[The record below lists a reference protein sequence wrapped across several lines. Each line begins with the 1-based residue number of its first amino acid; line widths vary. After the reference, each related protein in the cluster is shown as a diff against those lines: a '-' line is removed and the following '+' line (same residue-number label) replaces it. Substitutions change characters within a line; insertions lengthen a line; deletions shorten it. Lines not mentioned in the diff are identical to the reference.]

1 MWEKLNDYIGIAMLV
16 IVLGGASVYGL
27 YKFISGPPL
36 LRQEG
41 DEVDPRTNWYAKE
54 MMRSHE
60 KVMREV
66 HDRNEAAIQDA
77 IDIGRSVTGS

>member
-1 MWEKLNDYIGIAMLV
+1 MLEKLNDYIGIALLV

-27 YKFISGPPL
+27 YKFLSAPPL

-41 DEVDPRTNWYAKE
+41 DEVDPRTNWYARE

-60 KVMREV
+60 KVMSE
-66 HDRNEAAIQDA
+66 IQQRQEE
-77 IDIGRSVTGS
+77 IFQNNFDIGRSVTGS